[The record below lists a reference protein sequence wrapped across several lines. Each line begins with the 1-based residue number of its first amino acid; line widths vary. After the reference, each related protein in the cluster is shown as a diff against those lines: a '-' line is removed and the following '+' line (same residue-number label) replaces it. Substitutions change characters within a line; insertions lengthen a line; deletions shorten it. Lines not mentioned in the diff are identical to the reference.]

1 MPEKQT
7 LGKVWIGCVA
17 LACGAFA
24 SLAQARGPSPY
35 LPLNLSPEIERQIER
50 VLILAGKPVMSRP
63 IAAAVVLDAL
73 PEACRRDRVL
83 CDQVDRYLRRYM
95 QPYGITGASA
105 EAAISQGD
113 STVPL
118 PNRHGRTVDS
128 SWQIAASGYLQLGD
142 HIILN
147 AGGVAF
153 DGDATATGSFISAG
167 FDFAQLDIGYRD
179 HWWSPLTD
187 SSSLISTES
196 STMPSVTV
204 SNYKPLTPLGIT
216 YQVFGAVMSHQ
227 DGISYLDGETSG
239 HPRLAGLQVGVEPVT
254 GWGLTF
260 NRISQYGGGAR
271 SESEG
276 SDFWDALLDQN
287 NAPDAPGVSAETG
300 NRVASLASSILF
312 PGKVPFAVHAEY
324 AGEDN
329 AYAGN
334 RLLGATNF
342 SVGLD
347 FPQLPQNL
355 DATFEI
361 SEWQN
366 DWYVHHLY
374 PDGLTNHG
382 SVIGHWFGDE
392 RQFGDA
398 IGGNSQMVRAGWY
411 SPSGSYWQARYRTM
425 QLDTDWRRPGSSGPS
440 YGRMQSL
447 SISLSTQFRSWPVN
461 AELQVGEDVLGDS
474 FARLGASMDFS
485 GFQRGAA
492 PMIESDE
499 DSHPEVDYFVDI
511 GVVQAEVTK
520 ILAVDIPDYTT
531 DAEQDAHVAF
541 GVRRPVAKR
550 SDIGVRLEW
559 DRVDGHQLIS
569 FRAVDYR
576 LRMGRKFAVNA
587 FFGVGR
593 YDVDLP
599 CYGYYWGAGLQYRD
613 ILPKWDLSLDWRE
626 HYKMGRD
633 KTALPDDPP
642 STWDRTRMFFD
653 VNSYALYLSRRW

>member
-1 MPEKQT
+1 
-7 LGKVWIGCVA
+7 
-17 LACGAFA
+17 
-24 SLAQARGPSPY
+24 
-35 LPLNLSPEIERQIER
+35 
-50 VLILAGKPVMSRP
+50 
-63 IAAAVVLDAL
+63 
-73 PEACRRDRVL
+73 
-83 CDQVDRYLRRYM
+83 
-95 QPYGITGASA
+95 
-105 EAAISQGD
+105 
-113 STVPL
+113 
-118 PNRHGRTVDS
+118 
-128 SWQIAASGYLQLGD
+128 
-142 HIILN
+142 
-147 AGGVAF
+147 
-153 DGDATATGSFISAG
+153 
-167 FDFAQLDIGYRD
+167 
-179 HWWSPLTD
+179 
-187 SSSLISTES
+187 
-196 STMPSVTV
+196 
-204 SNYKPLTPLGIT
+204 
-216 YQVFGAVMSHQ
+216 
-227 DGISYLDGETSG
+227 
-239 HPRLAGLQVGVEPVT
+239 
-254 GWGLTF
+254 
-260 NRISQYGGGAR
+260 
-271 SESEG
+271 
-276 SDFWDALLDQN
+276 
-287 NAPDAPGVSAETG
+287 
-300 NRVASLASSILF
+300 
-312 PGKVPFAVHAEY
+312 
-324 AGEDN
+324 
-329 AYAGN
+329 
-334 RLLGATNF
+334 
-342 SVGLD
+342 
-347 FPQLPQNL
+347 
-355 DATFEI
+355 
-361 SEWQN
+361 
-366 DWYVHHLY
+366 
-374 PDGLTNHG
+374 
-382 SVIGHWFGDE
+382 
-392 RQFGDA
+392 
-398 IGGNSQMVRAGWY
+398 
-411 SPSGSYWQARYRTM
+411 
-425 QLDTDWRRPGSSGPS
+425 
-440 YGRMQSL
+440 MQSL

-550 SDIGVRLEW
+550 SGIGVRLEW